1 MVLTLIKFFITH
13 SYNFLL
19 AYFLWL
25 FFDTLY
31 QYSKLYHYRKF
42 SKTPKTESFIFK
54 LIFRLPVLLAQYI
67 EDKKSDE
74 FKEHGLILFS
84 GKQGSGKTMAMT
96 YEINKLI
103 LKYPDLKILTN
114 YGLICQD
121 AALTDYSPLLKEDN
135 GLFGLVFAL
144 DEIQATFNSRNW
156 KEFPPDMIGV
166 ISQNRKAH
174 RVIYGTCQNIS
185 MVDVAIRRQCVL
197 FKKCYCFFGFFD
209 VVVNFEPEFD
219 FEGNLSRSKFRGAY
233 FFLQEDCLRYQYNTF
248 DIIKSLR

>member
-1 MVLTLIKFFITH
+1 MVIIFKFFLTH
-13 SYNFLL
+13 FYYFVI
-19 AYFLWL
+19 AYLCWIFA
-25 FFDTLY
+25 DVLY

-42 SKTPKTESFIFK
+42 NKTPKTESLFYKIT
-54 LIFRLPVLLAQYI
+54 FRLPVLIAQYI
-67 EDKKSDE
+67 EEKRSDE

-103 LKYPDLKILTN
+103 LHYPDLKILTN

-121 AALTDYSPLLKEDN
+121 KQLLDYSPLLTEDN
-135 GLFGLVFAL
+135 GLFGLVFAI

-197 FKKCYCFFGFFD
+197 FKKCYCFFGFLD
-209 VVVNFEPEFD
+209 LVVSFEPEFD
-219 FEGNLSRSKFRGAY
+219 FEGNLSRSKFRGFY
-233 FFLQEDCLRYQYNTF
+233 FFLQEDVLRYQYNTF